1 LWFAIPSTYETCI
14 HYTLPI
20 FTGARAIAFGFFA
33 HRLQAGKWIF
43 ATSADFSMRE
53 FALLRGLYK
62 QIDTIRSRIQTGS
75 GLFSGSA
82 VKKIPNAIALGEA
95 PGRLS
100 SGSSREAIQASVPI

>member
-1 LWFAIPSTYETCI
+1 
-14 HYTLPI
+14 LPI

-33 HRLQAGKWIF
+33 HGLQAGKSIL

-82 VKKIPNAIALGEA
+82 VKKIPNAIALGA
-95 PGRLS
+95 IRF
-100 SGSSREAIQASVPI
+100 SRENFTQRQ

>member
-1 LWFAIPSTYETCI
+1 
-14 HYTLPI
+14 
-20 FTGARAIAFGFFA
+20 
-33 HRLQAGKWIF
+33 
-43 ATSADFSMRE
+43 MRE